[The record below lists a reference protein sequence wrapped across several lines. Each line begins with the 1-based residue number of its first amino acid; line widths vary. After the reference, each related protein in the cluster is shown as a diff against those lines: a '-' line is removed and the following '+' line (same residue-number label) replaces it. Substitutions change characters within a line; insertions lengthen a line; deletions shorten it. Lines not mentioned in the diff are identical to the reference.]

1 MFCFHYSVRYV
12 VECIHYKYGLD
23 CSQSCG
29 HCTENK
35 QCHHINGVCP
45 FGCDPGY
52 MGVQCTRS
60 MRFFIYLS
68 KIECK
73 ILLIKL

>member
-35 QCHHINGVCP
+35 QCNHITGLCTH
-45 FGCDPGY
+45 GCDPGY
-52 MGVQCTRS
+52 MGSQCIQS
-60 MRFFIYLS
+60 KPFFFWMKNRMQTIVN
-68 KIECK
+68 
-73 ILLIKL
+73 